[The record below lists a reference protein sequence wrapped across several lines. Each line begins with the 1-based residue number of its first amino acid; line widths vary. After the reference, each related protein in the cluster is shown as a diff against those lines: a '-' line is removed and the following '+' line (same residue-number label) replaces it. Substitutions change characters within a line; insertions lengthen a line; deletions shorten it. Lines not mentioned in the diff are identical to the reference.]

1 MARRV
6 GCYGRG
12 VTSND
17 LSDRER
23 QRRARLA
30 AQREETRA
38 FKDDQGHSWPETCS
52 HFGISLNAAKS
63 RVYRARKDREAEAV
77 ARMQPS
83 LPLDGQAPSPA

>member
-1 MARRV
+1 MVRRV

-38 FKDDQGHSWPETCS
+38 FKDDQEHSWPETCD

-63 RVYRARKDREAEAV
+63 RVYRARRDREAEV
-77 ARMQPS
+77 AARAQPS
-83 LPLDGQAPSPA
+83 LPLDGQTPSPA